1 MMPTALIEAS
11 SCSSI
16 AAGTGVRRG
25 LFGLIRRVVG
35 STLRSSAMACS
46 CLVGVL
52 SSLNF
57 GKTPPARRIPIR
69 RGKGARSAR
78 PQAGPLRRRTAMRQP
93 SQRCRFFPFPLL
105 HSVFVFAALAAC
117 LSPVAIG
124 ERAGRRLRG

>member
-1 MMPTALIEAS
+1 
-11 SCSSI
+11 
-16 AAGTGVRRG
+16 
-25 LFGLIRRVVG
+25 LIRRVVG

-46 CLVGVL
+46 CLVGVP

-57 GKTPPARRIPIR
+57 GKTPP
-69 RGKGARSAR
+69 GAAHPDPPGQGRAQREAEGRSLA
-78 PQAGPLRRRTAMRQP
+78 AADGMRQP
-93 SQRCRFFPFPLL
+93 SQPCRFFPFPLL